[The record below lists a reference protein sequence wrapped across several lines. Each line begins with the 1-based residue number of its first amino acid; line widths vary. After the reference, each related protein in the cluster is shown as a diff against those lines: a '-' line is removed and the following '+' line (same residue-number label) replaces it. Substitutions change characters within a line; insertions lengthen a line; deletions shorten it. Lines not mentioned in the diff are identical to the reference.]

1 MVILIILSVIAA
13 LFGSDTA
20 VYQSSFVLPFDTNN
34 YTITSPYGERTDPI
48 NGEKSFHTGIDVVPI
63 SHNIVAIADGTVI
76 VSDVGEINGEHIVIE
91 HKVMGQVYRSGY
103 YHMQENSRTVKVGAV
118 VKQGQQLGIM
128 GETGRAV
135 GAHLHFELKKYST
148 SNQKFEFTDP
158 SIVIN
163 NKISAKHFDL
173 YDYTNQNNQNG
184 KDPQFEIQVPG
195 QNPFPTFKPQL

>member
-1 MVILIILSVIAA
+1 MVILIIMSVIAA

-20 VYQSSFVLPFDTNN
+20 IYQSSFVLPFDSNT

-48 NGEKSFHTGIDVVPI
+48 NGEKTIHSGIDVVPT
-63 SHNIVAIADGTVI
+63 SHNIVAIADGTVV
-76 VSDVGEINGEHIVIE
+76 VSDVGETNGEHIILE

-103 YHMQENSRTVKVGAV
+103 YHMKENSRTVKVGDV

-128 GETGRAV
+128 GSTGRST
-135 GAHLHFELKKYST
+135 GPHLHFELKKYSV
-148 SNQKFEFTDP
+148 SSQKFEFTDP

-163 NKISAKHFDL
+163 NKISAKKFDL

-184 KDPQFEIQVPG
+184 NGSQFEIQVPG
-195 QNPFPTFKPQL
+195 EKPFPPLAH